1 MPAAA
6 STRWSIAEYGG
17 RDALRR
23 LETDWRRL
31 SAAMD
36 RRTAFHTFDANAAY
50 LDHLMPAPERFRC
63 LVLSDGHAARAI
75 CPLEHRIDRVL
86 GVPLPVWGTPFGP
99 HWPFSDV
106 ICPEDDARAALVP
119 ALARYLRRRAAG
131 APLLVLGPLPRR
143 SVLWDGLAE
152 LGSPCYA
159 SHVPTRPFV
168 FDCELPFDELMG
180 RLSKH
185 FRKQLRNYGNRLRA
199 LPGVRFESAA
209 GDEAASLFE
218 AFLTVE
224 ASGWKGTGGTG
235 SAIRLDLS
243 RLAFYRALAHDFGHG
258 DGCEIN
264 ALFAEDR
271 CIAAELCIRAGESYA
286 ALKIGYDED
295 YARLSPGHLLHAHTL
310 ERCCQDPGIRRYD
323 QLSDA
328 GWLAA
333 WRPDKT
339 VLRQAYVP
347 LGRWSGPPLAAAL
360 RLRFGPGRQ
369 AVRRLRAWSR
379 DVRDARD
386 ARRAARPPGRDAR
399 GD

>member
-1 MPAAA
+1 M
-6 STRWSIAEYGG
+6 
-17 RDALRR
+17 
-23 LETDWRRL
+23 
-31 SAAMD
+31 
-36 RRTAFHTFDANAAY
+36 
-50 LDHLMPAPERFRC
+50 
-63 LVLSDGHAARAI
+63 
-75 CPLEHRIDRVL
+75 DRVL

-106 ICPEDDARAALVP
+106 VCPEDDARAALVP
-119 ALARYLRRRAAG
+119 ALARYLRRRADG

-152 LGSPCYA
+152 LGAACYA
-159 SHVPTRPFV
+159 SHCRP
-168 FDCELPFDELMG
+168 G
-180 RLSKH
+180 RSSSIASCPSTSSWGGS
-185 FRKQLRNYGNRLRA
+185 RSTSARQLRNYGNRLAA

-224 ASGWKGTGGTG
+224 ASGGRGTGGTG

-243 RLAFYRALAHDFGHG
+243 RLAFYRALAPISAYG

-271 CIAAELCIRAGESYA
+271 CIAAELCIRAGEAYA

-333 WRPDKT
+333 WRPDRT

-379 DVRDARD
+379 DVRDAR
-386 ARRAARPPGRDAR
+386 
-399 GD
+399 